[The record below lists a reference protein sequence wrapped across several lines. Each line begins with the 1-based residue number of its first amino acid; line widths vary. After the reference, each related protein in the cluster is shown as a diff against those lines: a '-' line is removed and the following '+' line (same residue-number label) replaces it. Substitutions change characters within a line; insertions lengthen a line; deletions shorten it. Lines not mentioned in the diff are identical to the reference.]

1 MKIKFKFYL
10 GLDAVMYKFQ
20 LKIKEFLKIRSTI
33 RTSLNG
39 KGRALK
45 YQNQKLNR

>member
-1 MKIKFKFYL
+1 MKIQFKFYL
-10 GLDAVMYKFQ
+10 GLDADMYKFQ
-20 LKIKEFLKIRSTI
+20 LKNKEFLKIWSTI

-45 YQNQKLNR
+45 YQNQKLNQ

>member
-1 MKIKFKFYL
+1 MKIKFKLYL
-10 GLDAVMYKFQ
+10 GLDAIMFKFQ
-20 LKIKEFLKIRSTI
+20 LKNKEFLKIWSTI

-45 YQNQKLNR
+45 YQYQKLNR